1 MCDNEIIID
10 ALNKHTIKGEA
21 IHILQ
26 LIYLAASLYDIR
38 LSANW
43 LSSKGN

>member
-1 MCDNEIIID
+1 MISQVFVD

-26 LIYLAASLYDIR
+26 LIYLAAALYDIR
-38 LSANW
+38 LSTN
-43 LSSKGN
+43 